1 MSVECRSALSMKSNS
16 VLTDADSPVSES
28 LNGAANTVKHL
39 LQRLTART
47 SSANIEHTSNTSISW
62 MYKQRT
68 VGKRR
73 HIFTLTGRVANC
85 LAGSVVPRAVPL
97 LWLPSVRLSI
107 RRPPRCDVMTHTT
120 YAAEDLRCDMK
131 PHSYLFLN
139 FLPPWD
145 FKKGLLFW
153 IIFCNISGHLP

>member
-1 MSVECRSALSMKSNS
+1 MSVECRSVLSMNSNS

-28 LNGAANTVKHL
+28 LDGAANTVKHL

-47 SSANIEHTSNTSISW
+47 SSANTEHTSHTSISW

-68 VGKRR
+68 VGKRQ

-97 LWLPSVRLSI
+97 LRLPSVHLSI
-107 RRPPRCDVMTHTT
+107 RRPAPLWCHDAHDVRCRGF
-120 YAAEDLRCDMK
+120 ALRYEA
-131 PHSYLFLN
+131 SLIFI
-139 FLPPWD
+139 
-145 FKKGLLFW
+145 FKFP
-153 IIFCNISGHLP
+153 FPVRF